1 MNRLLLIFFRE
12 NTWGNFLVKEAS
24 DLISVEEIF
33 KLNKMPSFSNE
44 NSLDIDEIIENGGK
58 AKNTVTRERQVIKSF
73 QEFIE
78 QVFFFF
84 SFSLSIFSGIRI
96 L

>member
-1 MNRLLLIFFRE
+1 MGYFF
-12 NTWGNFLVKEAS
+12 VKEAS
-24 DLISVEEIF
+24 DLISVEEKF
-33 KLNKMPSFSNE
+33 QLNKMSFSNE